1 MIINEQ
7 IVPVMQR
14 SVKPAHSSE
23 RLYDKRSSVPWNI
36 RAHAHWQEGSN
47 FFDLLGTE
55 AQLRAGNQPVDLPA
69 ATVSDDGKIGRAH
82 V

>member
-14 SVKPAHSSE
+14 SVKPAHSRE
-23 RLYDKRSSVPWNI
+23 RLHDKRSSASWDI

-47 FFDLLGTE
+47 FFDLLG
-55 AQLRAGNQPVDLPA
+55 A
-69 ATVSDDGKIGRAH
+69 
-82 V
+82 